1 MIALTA
7 CLAMMLFLVTIVIP
21 RSLLPEPSAHPSSI
35 VAAPTLT
42 ASVNPY
48 VPTDY
53 GVNTIIVN
61 GVVYAGSG
69 AVYAIR
75 GSDGSRLWYHSM
87 YWVVYEP
94 PMLVESTIFVSTAG
108 GDVYAFQASNGSLL
122 WHFHIYVQ

>member
-1 MIALTA
+1 MDKG
-7 CLAMMLFLVTIVIP
+7 M
-21 RSLLPEPSAHPSSI
+21 
-35 VAAPTLT
+35 
-42 ASVNPY
+42 SVNAFATKGAIY
-48 VPTDY
+48 NASFIND
-53 GVNTIIVN
+53 GSVN
-61 GVVYAGSG
+61 AGSG

-75 GSDGSRLWYHSM
+75 GSDGSRLWYRSM